1 MGFIVNLLTAPVLG
15 PIRGVMWLGQKLAEV
30 AETELFDEDRVN
42 GQLLE
47 LQMRLEVGE
56 ITEDEYS
63 EKEKSLME
71 ELRAIREA
79 KSERNQQ

>member
-15 PIRGVMWLGQKLAEV
+15 PIRGVAWLGQKLADA
-30 AETELFDEDRVN
+30 AETELLDEDRVK